1 VVQRKREKYRDVV
14 VDPAAALKE
23 AELALE
29 RGDLE
34 SAGRHLEDYDGF
46 RVCGGKG
53 PPGGKEKYDLLR
65 KRHSALKLEP
75 W

>member
-1 VVQRKREKYRDVV
+1 M
-14 VDPAAALKE
+14 AALRE

-34 SAGRHLEDYDGF
+34 AAGRHIEDYDGF
-46 RVCGGKG
+46 RVCGGKE
-53 PPGGKEKYDLLR
+53 PPGGKKKHDLL
-65 KRHSALKLEP
+65 